1 VTLVVTKNVTLVDTM
16 SSLLCWENPVFLRD
30 RGCFD
35 LGAKR
40 FLTFVRNDNFFGVAT
55 NLLRLA
61 DKRAK
66 FRIGALDNPFNL

>member
-1 VTLVVTKNVTLVDTM
+1 VASVVTKNVTLLDTM
-16 SSLLCWENPVFLRD
+16 SSLLLCVKPVFLRD
-30 RGCFD
+30 RGCFG